1 MSRVCRESRVK
12 QNWSQEVEED
22 AHQKQMEKSGQ
33 IGEHQPQRQRN
44 PVGLVDLSDIAAVDF
59 HQGGR
64 QADER
69 AHGPSKDRHGREECL
84 LCPWKDGG
92 KDAAHHDEKQQ
103 GHQVA
108 GDEQCFASQVQLP
121 LEGQSV
127 EKCVH

>member
-1 MSRVCRESRVK
+1 
-12 QNWSQEVEED
+12 
-22 AHQKQMEKSGQ
+22 MEKSGQ

-44 PVGLVDLSDIAAVDF
+44 PVGLVNLFDIAAIDF

-69 AHGPSKDRHGREECL
+69 AHRSPKDRHGREECL
-84 LCPWKDGG
+84 LCPWEDGG